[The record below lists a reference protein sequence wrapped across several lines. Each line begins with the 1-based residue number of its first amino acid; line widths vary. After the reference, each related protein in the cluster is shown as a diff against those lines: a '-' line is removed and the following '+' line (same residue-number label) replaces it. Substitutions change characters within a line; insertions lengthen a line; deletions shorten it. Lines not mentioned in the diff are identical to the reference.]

1 MSKLPTHVP
10 QLSLDE
16 KAQLSAAL
24 TETSKSLARAQGEK
38 EYVRESIK
46 KVSTDLKM
54 PKKLVAKLVKVHF
67 KQNFD
72 EEVQNFEE
80 FEHLYQSVI
89 KKSA

>member
-54 PKKLVAKLVKVHF
+54 PKKVGGKTCKSPFQA
-67 KQNFD
+67 
-72 EEVQNFEE
+72 E
-80 FEHLYQSVI
+80 F
-89 KKSA
+89 